1 MEHGNAEPA
10 RERVNVSRNQNVMY
24 VLPSDSAAIGEFM
37 GPVLEQI
44 AALETADQVIRGPR
58 VVVVTPDGESAVA
71 IGRAILESGADE
83 DAPRA
88 VVATSAARAARLL
101 AARQAP
107 IVVGPGDQLLE
118 LVRRAALKLDDVRA
132 VVIAWADLL
141 VDAGGTPALE
151 ALMGEMPKDSARTV
165 VATRSTPEVE
175 VLVERYA
182 RRPRRVLAGEMSEA
196 PVSLAVRYI
205 VTGRGA
211 DARGVALRGVLD
223 ALDAPSAAIFVRS
236 AESAREVRDVLRTL
250 GYGEDD
256 AVRVVREAPSSA
268 ALVVLYD
275 FPSSRSELEALAAS
289 APSQVVAMVQPRQL
303 PALVSLAGGG
313 QLSSFSLDASILA
326 ARSSDARLRD
336 ELRAVLAA
344 GLPVRELMAIEPLF
358 GDFDAASVAAAAL
371 VVLERERRRPPAMP
385 NAAPNLAPNAAPNA
399 VPNATPGSEAPPPRT
414 APAGG
419 PARVF
424 VNVGERDGVSARDLV
439 GAIANESG
447 LAGSRIGRI
456 EIRENHSIVEL
467 DAADAARAIEALAGV
482 NIRGRRV
489 NARLDR
495 DRPPRDGAPRGERR
509 DREDRGERRERP
521 ARGAAGGSVGRPRGS
536 FPRRPG
542 TRDRGPSRRR
552 DE

>member
-1 MEHGNAEPA
+1 LEHGNAEPA

-24 VLPSDSAAIGEFM
+24 VLPGDSAAIGEFM

-44 AALETADQVIRGPR
+44 GALETADQVMRGPR
-58 VVVVTPDGESAVA
+58 AVVITSDGESAVA
-71 IGRAILESGADE
+71 IGRAILESGADV

-107 IVVGPGDQLLE
+107 IVVGPSDQLLE

-165 VATRSTPEVE
+165 VATRVTPEVE
-175 VLVERYA
+175 ALVERYA
-182 RRPRRVLAGEMSEA
+182 RRPRRVAAVEMSEA
-196 PVSLAVRYI
+196 PVSLAVRYV

-211 DARGVALRGVLD
+211 DVRGVALRGVLD
-223 ALDAPSAAIFVRS
+223 ALDAPSAAIFIRS

-250 GYGEDD
+250 GYGGDD

-275 FPSSRSELEALAAS
+275 LPSSRSELEALAAS
-289 APSQVVAMVQPRQL
+289 APNQVVAMVQPRQL
-303 PALVSLAGGG
+303 PALVSLAGGA
-313 QLSSFSLDASILA
+313 QLSPFSLDVSIVA
-326 ARSSDARLRD
+326 ARSSDERLRD

-344 GLPVRELMAIEPLF
+344 GLPVRELLAIEPLF

-371 VVLERERRRPPAMP
+371 VVLERERRRPPAVP
-385 NAAPNLAPNAAPNA
+385 NAAPNLAPNA
-399 VPNATPGSEAPPPRT
+399 VPNAAPGSEAPSPRS

-424 VNVGERDGVSARDLV
+424 INVGERDGVSARDLV

-495 DRPPRDGAPRGERR
+495 ERPPRDGAPRGERR
-509 DREDRGERRERP
+509 DRGERRERP

-536 FPRRPG
+536 FPRRPS